1 MVLTGSQFNFIKDT
15 LNYGNVG
22 LYVTIVAWEHIML
35 FIKYLM
41 QSLIPEYPK
50 SVLKAMKQERRE
62 RHDKERKENKEKL
75 EREKENSSHDSENS
89 SLLAA
94 NYLEIDNNVQG
105 IGDENSW
112 AASHEINKLRQRKGS
127 HINSSKKKVRSKS
140 SQRSYAVATP
150 RQSVSSNEY
159 SVLQPRP
166 SATSMWSMSS
176 NGDTIQNAR
185 PSATPIRSKSRNRQT
200 DQQSHTSATPIRSKS
215 RSRHN
220 DQQAHTS
227 VTPKRSKSRSR
238 HTDQQSHTSAT
249 PKRSKSRNRHTDK
262 QSHTSATP
270 IRSKS
275 RSRHTDQQA
284 HKSVTRRKVDEYKS
298 LKIRKQDDDS
308 ALYDMEDDLSEDRF
322 IKSVTTTRSHNREA
336 KRKIQKRPSTTED
349 ARRRKPD
356 RK

>member
-50 SVLKAMKQERRE
+50 SVLKAMKRERRE

-215 RSRHN
+215 RSRH
-220 DQQAHTS
+220 
-227 VTPKRSKSRSR
+227 
-238 HTDQQSHTSAT
+238 
-249 PKRSKSRNRHTDK
+249 
-262 QSHTSATP
+262 
-270 IRSKS
+270 
-275 RSRHTDQQA
+275 TDQQA
-284 HKSVTRRKVDEYKS
+284 QKSVTRRKVDEYKS

-308 ALYDMEDDLSEDRF
+308 ALYDMEDDLSDDRF
-322 IKSVTTTRSHNREA
+322 IKSLTTTRSHNREA

>member
-227 VTPKRSKSRSR
+227 
-238 HTDQQSHTSAT
+238 AT

>member
-50 SVLKAMKQERRE
+50 SVLKAMKRERRE

-185 PSATPIRSKSRNRQT
+185 PSATHIRSKSRNRQT

-227 VTPKRSKSRSR
+227 ATPKRSKSRSRHTNQQSHTSATPKRSKSRSR
-238 HTDQQSHTSAT
+238 HTDQQA
-249 PKRSKSRNRHTDK
+249 
-262 QSHTSATP
+262 Q
-270 IRSKS
+270 
-275 RSRHTDQQA
+275 
-284 HKSVTRRKVDEYKS
+284 KSVTRRKVDEYKS

-308 ALYDMEDDLSEDRF
+308 ALYDMEDDLSDDRF
-322 IKSVTTTRSHNREA
+322 IKSLTTTRSHNREA

>member
-140 SQRSYAVATP
+140 CQRSYAVATP

-200 DQQSHTSATPIRSKS
+200 DQ
-215 RSRHN
+215 
-220 DQQAHTS
+220 
-227 VTPKRSKSRSR
+227 
-238 HTDQQSHTSAT
+238 
-249 PKRSKSRNRHTDK
+249 